1 METIATIAAG
11 MFAILDRAPEAGK
24 NGNSEGIAAVAS
36 NWKQKGRSE
45 ALR

>member
-1 METIATIAAG
+1 M
-11 MFAILDRAPEAGK
+11 
-24 NGNSEGIAAVAS
+24 IAAVAAAMFAALEPASPVGENGESAGPASIPS